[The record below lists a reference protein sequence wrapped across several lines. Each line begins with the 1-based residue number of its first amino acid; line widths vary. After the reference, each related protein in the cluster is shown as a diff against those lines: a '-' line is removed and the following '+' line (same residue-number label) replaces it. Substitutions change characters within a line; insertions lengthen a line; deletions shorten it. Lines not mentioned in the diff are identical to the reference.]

1 MKRKAHYW
9 TSKLFFK
16 SLHKKNCQ
24 SKNESLFQSF
34 ILSFKKSCM
43 STCSLVR
50 HSLLLVRRT
59 PISENLYYTTLYWI
73 KVKHWLD
80 LVTNQTPDSQPLGHK
95 HLSLSSTDF
104 PEIPIFFFTPP
115 IKHRYKKYQFYTGFL
130 KSVPSFTQK
139 PPSRTSCPPQPHLG
153 CIRKPLDGW

>member
-59 PISENLYYTTLYWI
+59 PISDNLYYTTLYWI

-104 PEIPIFFFTPP
+104 PEIPIFSSLLQSNTGTKNTDFIPV
-115 IKHRYKKYQFYTGFL
+115 FYNRSPALIYTN
-130 KSVPSFTQK
+130 P
-139 PPSRTSCPPQPHLG
+139 
-153 CIRKPLDGW
+153 W

>member
-104 PEIPIFFFTPP
+104 PEIPIFSSLLQSNIGTKNTDFIPVFYNRSPARR
-115 IKHRYKKYQFYTGFL
+115 HYYRYLTI
-130 KSVPSFTQK
+130 
-139 PPSRTSCPPQPHLG
+139 H
-153 CIRKPLDGW
+153 